1 MEFLYRFRQIFSGP
15 PAIIVMILV
24 ITTPLTKVMEAM
36 APKDLFEQQIDLT
49 EPPPPP
55 PPPPKVVQEEQ
66 PQKVESVVPQ
76 PPADIITKDS
86 VVLDF
91 KPAPPEPPRAIET
104 PRVEPPP
111 VPAAPRVDIGAIQV
125 SYERIIRGYLESI
138 KRYPTSREARSQRPT
153 GKVGLWLE
161 VNRDGSLK
169 DAGIAKTS
177 DSIILDN
184 AALATVRQG
193 KFPSFPPEAYAGQPS
208 HRFTVSL
215 EYNLEQQN

>member
-1 MEFLYRFRQIFSGP
+1 MDFLYRFRQLFSGP
-15 PAIIVMILV
+15 PAIIVMIIV
-24 ITTPLTKVMEAM
+24 VTTPLTKVMETL
-36 APKDLFEQQIDLT
+36 APKELFEQQIDLS
-49 EPPPPP
+49 EPPPP

-66 PQKVESVVPQ
+66 PQKVEAVVPS
-76 PPADIITKDS
+76 PPADVITKDS
-86 VVLDF
+86 VVLDV

-104 PRVEPPP
+104 PRVEAP
-111 VPAAPRVDIGAIQV
+111 VQAAPRVDVGAIQV

-153 GKVGLWLE
+153 GKVGIWLE

-193 KFPSFPPEAYAGQPS
+193 KFPSFPPEAYPGETS
-208 HRFTVSL
+208 HRFSVSL

>member
-1 MEFLYRFRQIFSGP
+1 MDFLYRFRQFLSGP

-24 ITTPLTKVMEAM
+24 ITTPLTKVMETL
-36 APKDLFEQQIDLT
+36 APKELFEQKIDLS
-49 EPPPPP
+49 EPPPP
-55 PPPPKVVQEEQ
+55 PPPPKVVQPLEQ
-66 PQKVESVVPQ
+66 PQKVEAVP
-76 PPADIITKDS
+76 PAPADIITKDS
-86 VVLDF
+86 VVLDV

-104 PRVEPPP
+104 PRVEAPPAP
-111 VPAAPRVDIGAIQV
+111 TAPRIDVGAIQV

-169 DAGIAKTS
+169 DAGVAKTS

-184 AALATVRQG
+184 AALGTVRQG
-193 KFPSFPPEAYAGQPS
+193 KLPSFPPEAYPGQTS

>member
-1 MEFLYRFRQIFSGP
+1 MDFLYRFRQFLSGP
-15 PAIIVMILV
+15 PALIVMFLIV
-24 ITTPLTKVMEAM
+24 TMPLTKVMERLI
-36 APKDLFEQQIDLT
+36 PKDLFEQTIDLS

-55 PPPPKVVQEEQ
+55 PPPKIEVPKEQ
-66 PQKVESVVPQ
+66 VEKVETVVPQ
-76 PPADIITKDS
+76 PPADVITKDS
-86 VVLDF
+86 VVLDV

-104 PRVEPPP
+104 PRPEATVE
-111 VPAAPRVDIGAIQV
+111 VAPKVDINAIQV

-161 VNRDGSLK
+161 VTREGTLK

-184 AALATVRQG
+184 AALASVRQG
-193 KFPSFPPEAYAGQPS
+193 KFPSFPPVAYVGEAS
-208 HRFTVSL
+208 HRFTVTL
-215 EYNLEQQN
+215 EYNLEAQN